1 MLSSDAV
8 LTPAHWNQI
17 FTRVERKRYESVSR
31 SSTPTEIHCCVKSL
45 HFCLKQGQIYLDG
58 NEKISRVGG
67 YSTNLCLCG
76 VNTATTTPP
85 SITPVPEAP
94 PTGSSDESASLH
106 IRKINPASRA
116 FQATPP
122 DHFGSPVSGFPNAL
136 SLSVWLYVSQP
147 QLASQTTYLK
157 LGLFTCLFPQ
167 SLAGVQS

>member
-1 MLSSDAV
+1 MLSSDTV
-8 LTPAHWNQI
+8 FTPACYHPLT
-17 FTRVERKRYESVSR
+17 FTDGPFFLSLR
-31 SSTPTEIHCCVKSL
+31 SL
-45 HFCLKQGQIYLDG
+45 HFCLKRGQIDLDR

-116 FQATPP
+116 FQATPL
-122 DHFGSPVSGFPNAL
+122 DHFGSPVSGFPNSL
-136 SLSVWLYVSQP
+136 FLSVWLCVSTTPSQPNYVSKTWSLYLPVSPEFSQRP
-147 QLASQTTYLK
+147 VLKKLTCPAS
-157 LGLFTCLFPQ
+157 
-167 SLAGVQS
+167 